1 MAKRK
6 DASLSKSIGCT
17 MKKYRELRFPG
28 LTQKEVGAKIGVS
41 GQMWSNWETGYRT
54 PDDAYRLEIAKVL
67 GISIA
72 ELVGEEKKAP
82 DAKAPGAEPV
92 TYDAVV
98 NACLSVQA
106 AISDVLLH
114 LNRERDLKPFR
125 EDLKDL
131 ADTAR
136 SLQELLSDV

>member
-1 MAKRK
+1 MAKQK
-6 DASLSKSIGCT
+6 DPTIATLIGCNLEKLRKQKFPGHGGA
-17 MKKYRELRFPG
+17 KKCAETFGVAPQAWNGWEKGAKTPGDANQRKLAEFFGITVGELRG
-28 LTQKEVGAKIGVS
+28 DE
-41 GQMWSNWETGYRT
+41 
-54 PDDAYRLEIAKVL
+54 
-67 GISIA
+67 
-72 ELVGEEKKAP
+72 KAP
-82 DAKAPGAEPV
+82 SAKAPRAEPV

-98 NACLSVQA
+98 NACLSVQV

-136 SLQELLSDV
+136 SLQELLSDF